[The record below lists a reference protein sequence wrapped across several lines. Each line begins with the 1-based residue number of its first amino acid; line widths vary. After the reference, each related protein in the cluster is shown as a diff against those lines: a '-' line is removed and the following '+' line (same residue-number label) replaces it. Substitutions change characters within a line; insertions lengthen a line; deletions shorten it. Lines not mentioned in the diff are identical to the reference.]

1 MNDKTVQYGPLTPQE
16 LDTLVRE
23 LQLKNIPFEIQ
34 KDEDAEKKF
43 KSNNF
48 SNLVNQVEYRTEQY
62 LGQIFY
68 VTLAT
73 KDLTRVKESLTRLGF
88 PTELPEFPKELQN
101 DEREDVFVRAK
112 AEKTNFKRRMV
123 AWVLLIGL
131 LSSIFIGYAISVLNQ
146 P

>member
-1 MNDKTVQYGPLTPQE
+1 MSEKIVQYGPLTPQE
-16 LDTLVRE
+16 LDGFVRE

-48 SNLVNQVEYRTEQY
+48 SNLVTQAEYRTEQY

-73 KDLTRVKESLTRLGF
+73 KDLPKISDSLSRLGF
-88 PTELPEFPKELQN
+88 PTELPDFPSELEV
-101 DEREDVFVRAK
+101 DDREDVFVRAK
-112 AEKTNFKRRMV
+112 ADKTKFNRRMV
-123 AWVLLIGL
+123 AWILLIGL
-131 LSSIFIGYAISVLNQ
+131 LSTIFIGYAMSVLSQ
-146 P
+146 T